1 MAWAAGPL
9 ACVGLMVWRPLVS
22 GEERRP
28 PSFRA
33 AFHASKF
40 VLEVPGRLAV
50 AHHHDRRLLARAA
63 AQGALGRA
71 EQHGAALG
79 SPELRLLRCSKCR
92 FLRCTRLI
100 CSAPADQRATSTLGM
115 QQSRCKLMVNSK
127 IDELQSFAKR
137 VFVASRP
144 AGPRGPSPR
153 QPTPRPRGGNPDAP
167 HSHHLREA
175 ESRRCPRERRPGERG
190 RHDVGAPRRGPE
202 AARGR

>member
-1 MAWAAGPL
+1 M
-9 ACVGLMVWRPLVS
+9 
-22 GEERRP
+22 
-28 PSFRA
+28 FRA
-33 AFHASKF
+33 VFHTSKF
-40 VLEVPGRLAV
+40 VLQIPGRLAV
-50 AHHHDRRLLARAA
+50 AHHDDRRLPARAG
-63 AQGALGRA
+63 AQGALGGA
-71 EQHGAALG
+71 EEHLLLVL

-144 AGPRGPSPR
+144 AGPRGPHPR
-153 QPTPRPRGGNPDAP
+153 QPTPRPQGQPAKPEG
-167 HSHHLREA
+167 HHLREA
-175 ESRRCPRERRPGERG
+175 ESRRCPRRRRSRPGER
-190 RHDVGAPRRGPE
+190 RDDVGAPRRGPE